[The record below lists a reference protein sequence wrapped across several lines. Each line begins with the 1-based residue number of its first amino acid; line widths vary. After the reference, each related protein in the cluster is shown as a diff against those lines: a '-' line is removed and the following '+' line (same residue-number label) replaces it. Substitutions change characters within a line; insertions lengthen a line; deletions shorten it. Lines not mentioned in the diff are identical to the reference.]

1 MSQKLRR
8 KKVLWQLVKSKDSKD
23 KIDLLSDELEFAGAG
38 HLLDL
43 ALA

>member
-23 KIDLLSDELEFAGAG
+23 KIDILSDERKFAGAG